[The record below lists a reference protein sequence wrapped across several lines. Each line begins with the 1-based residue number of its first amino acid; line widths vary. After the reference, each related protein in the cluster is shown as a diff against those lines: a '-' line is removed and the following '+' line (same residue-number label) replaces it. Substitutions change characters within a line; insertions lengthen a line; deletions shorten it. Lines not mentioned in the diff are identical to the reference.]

1 MIFSRMSAPEMD
13 SHYDAI
19 IIGCGMAGLAA
30 GIRLAMFERK
40 VLILEKHNAPG
51 GLNSFYFKDGRRFDV
66 GLHAVTNYVSPGVK
80 GTPLVKLLRQLRIP
94 RDALAL
100 CPQKGSRI
108 AFNGVDLRFC
118 NGIDLLESEVARA
131 FPRETDGFRKL
142 RAAVLQYNEFD
153 PALTPVSTL
162 SMLGQYIG
170 NPLLRDM
177 LLCPLM
183 YYGNAREKDMDF
195 DQFVILWKA
204 IFEEGFGRPF
214 EGVRVIIRALLQRYR
229 ELGGRRRM
237 KCGVRRLHAKSNKI
251 VSVELE
257 SGEILTA
264 DHVISTAGHAETL
277 RMCEDSA
284 RNTQNALPETGALSF
299 IETLSVLDCQP
310 AELGIDDTIVFF
322 NRGESFRY
330 QRPSEDVDLA
340 SGVICFPNNYNYG
353 ERGELEEGMMRVTM
367 MANYDRWK
375 SFSTEDYATAKQEW
389 FTKVQQSAITF
400 LPGLNFSKLKTRT
413 VASDMFTPKTI
424 EHFTGH
430 FGGAVYGAPEK
441 MRSGKTPWNNLYLA
455 GTDQGFLGITGAML
469 SGISMANA
477 HVLSS

>member
-1 MIFSRMSAPEMD
+1 MD
-13 SHYDAI
+13 LHYDAI

-30 GIRLAMFERK
+30 GIRLAMFDRK

-66 GLHAVTNYVSPGVK
+66 GLHAVTNFVPVGVK

-94 RDALAL
+94 REAFAL

-108 AFNGVDLRFC
+108 AFSGVDLRFA
-118 NGIDLLESEVARA
+118 NGIELLEAEVARV
-131 FPRETDGFRKL
+131 FPGQIDGFRRL
-142 RAAVLQYNEFD
+142 RAAVLEYNEFD
-153 PALTPVSTL
+153 PALSPVSTL
-162 SMLGQYIG
+162 GVLERFIG
-170 NPLLRDM
+170 EPLLRDM

-214 EGVRVIIRALLQRYR
+214 EGVRVIIKALLQRYR
-229 ELGGRRRM
+229 ELGGQRRM
-237 KCGVRRLHAKSNKI
+237 KCGVRRLNSAGHKI
-251 VSVELE
+251 ASLELD
-257 SGEILTA
+257 SGEVLTA
-264 DHVISTAGHAETL
+264 DHIISTAGHAETL
-277 RMCEDSA
+277 RMCEAAETIVSSK
-284 RNTQNALPETGALSF
+284 QPETGSLSF

-310 AELGIDDTIVFF
+310 RELGVDDTIVFF
-322 NRGESFRY
+322 NHGETFQY
-330 QRPSEDVDLA
+330 QRPMEDVDLR
-340 SGVICFPNNYNYG
+340 SGVICFPNNYQYG
-353 ERGELEEGMMRVTM
+353 ERGDLEEGMMRVTM

-375 SFSTEDYATAKQEW
+375 NFAAEDYGAAKENW
-389 FTKVQQSAITF
+389 FPKVQQSAAEF
-400 LPGLNFSKLKTRT
+400 LPNLDFAKLHKHT
-413 VASDMFTPKTI
+413 VARDMFTPKTI
-424 EHFTGH
+424 EHYTGH
-430 FGGAVYGAPEK
+430 IGGAVYGAPEK
-441 MRSGKTPWNNLYLA
+441 MRSGKTAWENLYLA